1 MLHWPFSPCLRRVR
15 RLTHNK
21 LGPEGGMAL
30 AEALKSNT
38 TLTRLVSAALP
49 SNRPAH
55 ASRSFTAVLASVC
68 VTPFLFP

>member
-1 MLHWPFSPCLRRVR
+1 MR
-15 RLTHNK
+15 RLWSNN

-38 TLTRLVSAALP
+38 TLETLESAALL
-49 SNRPAH
+49 SNPAAH
-55 ASRSFTAVLASVC
+55 ASRSFTALYASVC